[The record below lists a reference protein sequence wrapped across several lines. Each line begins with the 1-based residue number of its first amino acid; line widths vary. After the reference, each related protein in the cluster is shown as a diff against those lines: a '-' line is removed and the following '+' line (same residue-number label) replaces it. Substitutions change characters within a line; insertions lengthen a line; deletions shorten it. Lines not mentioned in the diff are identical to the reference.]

1 MPWSKD
7 ATSSVHTRQLVSP
20 SFHLPVSKGMPV
32 VHLAPDCCPAV
43 PNASF
48 TNQIPPMGWWG
59 WRDTLRCSGHWQ
71 WADCVR
77 EVGLQSRG
85 PAPCPRQG
93 GSSPIESKGKFLGWL
108 GLATAL
114 VFYCALTDHPK
125 LNGLNNNRL
134 LGSRINP
141 LAKVLGKVSSV
152 QRGISQGDSSG
163 GWRIGC
169 QNLAPW
175 LVLTVAGGSVSDGHG
190 LWIFSTWVSPCGLGF
205 CTAWWLGPKGVSQ
218 EGDQGRGNVTVM
230 ITLP

>member
-1 MPWSKD
+1 M
-7 ATSSVHTRQLVSP
+7 Q
-20 SFHLPVSKGMPV
+20 LPVCTRDNLFLHPSTCLCLKV
-32 VHLAPDCCPAV
+32 VLWGCLLCILPPTAVQLCPT
-43 PNASF
+43 PL
-48 TNQIPPMGWWG
+48 PPTGFPPWG
-59 WRDTLRCSGHWQ
+59 GGGRGDALRCSGHWQ
-71 WADCVR
+71 WEDCVR

-93 GSSPIESKGKFLGWL
+93 GSSPTESKGRFPGWL

-114 VFYCALTDHPK
+114 VVYCALTDHPK

-141 LAKVLGKVSSV
+141 LAKVLGEGSSV

-169 QNLAPW
+169 QNLAPR

-190 LWIFSTWVSPCGLGF
+190 LWIFSTWVSPCGLDF
-205 CTAWWLGPKGVSQ
+205 CTAWWLGPKGVSK